1 MLCASVL
8 LFPGLGAAPLER
20 AEIYFLDGAR
30 GMVERGDWLVP
41 YYKGEPFFDKPPLTY
56 WLMAASFRAFGF
68 SAGAARLVPAF
79 ATLGVLLAT
88 LWLGCVLFD
97 RRTAV
102 TGAAVL
108 ATTGAFVGFGHVA
121 MSDMLLALFSTLAV
135 AVAARAVAGGA
146 HPAWPVAL
154 AAALGLGFLTKGPIA
169 LLLPGLGIGWLAV
182 RHRASLPRPRLVAAV
197 SALAVCA
204 ALAGGW
210 FVLVYRRLGWGPLEH
225 FFLREN
231 LQRFAAST
239 YDAQLPFWFYVPTYL
254 AEGAPWSL
262 FFPLAVWHAW
272 RREGDAGRF
281 LAGWFAL
288 MLVPLS
294 LSRGKID
301 YYLLPFYPAA
311 SLLVARLFTHA
322 PWEARER
329 TWARVV
335 LALGA
340 AALVALPIVVG
351 SMPAGWVPAAAVRAA
366 WTGALLAAAGA
377 CVLAAVRGEGRRT
390 LVVLAASSA
399 LVIATLGGLVVPAFH
414 RAQPQSAIVEDVARE
429 LRFRGDATVVA
440 CGDPAR
446 VQRDLLFQVRVVLQ
460 ERCDLWGL
468 ASSDRPFL
476 LLLGPNER
484 RSLVGTGGVREIDRY
499 PFLPA
504 TALSL
509 EGVVTREQPSELT
522 LAANF
527 GTDDPV
533 AETKRRR
540 DRKRALREDGGAE

>member
-1 MLCASVL
+1 VLCASVL

-30 GMVERGDWLVP
+30 GMVERADWLVP
-41 YYKGEPFFDKPPLTY
+41 YYRGEPFFDKPPLTY
-56 WLMAASFRAFGF
+56 WLMASSFRAFGF

-97 RRTAV
+97 RRTAA
-102 TGAAVL
+102 TGTLVL

-135 AVAARAVAGGA
+135 AIGARAVAGGA
-146 HPAWPVAL
+146 HAAWPVAL
-154 AAALGLGFLTKGPIA
+154 SAALGLGFLTKGPIA
-169 LLLPGLGIGWLAV
+169 LLLPGLGLLWLTV
-182 RHRASLPRPRLVAAV
+182 RHRAALPRPRVLAAV
-197 SALAVCA
+197 AGAAVFA
-204 ALAGGW
+204 ILAGGW
-210 FVLVYRRLGWGPLEH
+210 FVLVHRRLGWGPLEH

-262 FFPLAVWHAW
+262 FFPLAAWHAW
-272 RREGDAGRF
+272 RREGTSGRF
-281 LAGWFAL
+281 LIGWFAL

-311 SLLVARLFTHA
+311 SLVVARLFVHA

-329 TWARVV
+329 RWSRVV
-335 LALGA
+335 LVLA
-340 AALVALPIVVG
+340 AVALVGLPLVVG
-351 SMPAGWVPAAAVRAA
+351 TMPAGWVPGPVVRAV
-366 WTGALLAAAGA
+366 WTAALLAASAA
-377 CVLAAVRGEGRRT
+377 CVFAAMRADARRT
-390 LVVLAASSA
+390 LATLAASAA
-399 LVIATLGGLVVPAFH
+399 LVVATLGGLVVPAFH

-460 ERCDLWGL
+460 ERCDLWAL
-468 ASSDRPFL
+468 ASSRRPFL

-484 RSLVGTGGVREIDRY
+484 RSLLGAEGVREIGRY

-509 EGVVTREQPSELT
+509 EGVVTRERPSEMT

-533 AETKRRR
+533 AEGKRRR
-540 DRKRALREDGGAE
+540 DRKRALREDGAPE

>member
-1 MLCASVL
+1 MLCASAL

-20 AEIYFLDGAR
+20 AEIYFMDGAR
-30 GMVERGDWLVP
+30 GMVERSDWLVP
-41 YYKGEPFFDKPPLTY
+41 YYRHEPFFDKPPLTY
-56 WLMAASFRAFGF
+56 WLMAASFDAFGF

-88 LWLGCVLFD
+88 LWLGCLLFD

-102 TGAAVL
+102 TGTALL

-135 AVAARAVAGGA
+135 AIGARAVAGNA
-146 HPAWPVAL
+146 HGAWPLGL

-169 LLLPGLGIGWLAV
+169 LLLPGLALLWLAV
-182 RHRASLPRPRLVAAV
+182 SHRRSLPRPSVPAAAAAV
-197 SALAVCA
+197 ALFA

-239 YDAQLPFWFYVPTYL
+239 YDAQLPFWFYLPTYL

-262 FFPLAVWHAW
+262 FFPLAAWHAW
-272 RREGDAGRF
+272 RREGASGRF
-281 LAGWFAL
+281 LLGWLGL

-311 SLLVARLFTHA
+311 SLVVARLFTNVS
-322 PWEARER
+322 WETRER

-335 LALGA
+335 LVLGA
-340 AALVALPIVVG
+340 VALLGLPLVVG
-351 SMPAGWVPAAAVRAA
+351 SMPAGWVPGPALRALWTAALVGAAAACAWAAVRAD
-366 WTGALLAAAGA
+366 T
-377 CVLAAVRGEGRRT
+377 RRT
-390 LVVLAASSA
+390 LAVLAGSAA
-399 LVIATLGGLVVPAFH
+399 LVVATLGGLVVPAFH
-414 RAQPQSAIVEDVARE
+414 RAQPQAAIVEDVARE
-429 LRFRGDATVVA
+429 LRFRADATVAA

-460 ERCDLWGL
+460 ERCDLWAL

-484 RSLVGTGGVREIDRY
+484 RSLLGSEGVREIDRY

-509 EGVVTREQPSELT
+509 EGVVTREQPSEMT

-527 GTDDPV
+527 GTEDPV

-540 DRKRALREDGGAE
+540 DRKRALRDDGAAE

>member
-1 MLCASVL
+1 
-8 LFPGLGAAPLER
+8 
-20 AEIYFLDGAR
+20 
-30 GMVERGDWLVP
+30 
-41 YYKGEPFFDKPPLTY
+41 
-56 WLMAASFRAFGF
+56 MAASFRAFGF

-108 ATTGAFVGFGHVA
+108 AATGAFVGFGHVA

-135 AVAARAVAGGA
+135 AIAARVVAGGA
-146 HPAWPVAL
+146 HPAWPIAL

-182 RHRASLPRPRLVAAV
+182 RDRASLPRPRPLAAAAAV
-197 SALAVCA
+197 VVFA
-204 ALAGGW
+204 ALATGW
-210 FVLVYRRLGWGPLEH
+210 FALVYRRLGWGPLEH

-262 FFPLAVWHAW
+262 FFPLAAWHAW
-272 RREGDAGRF
+272 RREGGAGRF
-281 LAGWFAL
+281 LVGWFAL

-311 SLLVARLFTHA
+311 SLLVARLFVQA

-329 TWARVV
+329 AWSRVV
-335 LALGA
+335 LVLGA
-340 AALVALPIVVG
+340 LALAGLPFVVG
-351 SMPAGWVPAAAVRAA
+351 TMPAGWVP
-366 WTGALLAAAGA
+366 G
-377 CVLAAVRGEGRRT
+377 AAVRGAWTAALLVAAAACAFVALRADRRQT
-390 LVVLAASSA
+390 PLVLGASAA
-399 LVIATLGGLVVPAFH
+399 LVIATLGGLFVPAFH

-429 LRFRGDATVVA
+429 LRFRGDAGGAAGALRPVGAGVVRPSVPHA
-440 CGDPAR
+440 AGTRRAPLARRNRGRARDRPLPVPAGDGPLARGRDDARAAVGDDAGGELRHRRPGGRDEAPAR
-446 VQRDLLFQVRVVLQ
+446 PEAGAAR
-460 ERCDLWGL
+460 G
-468 ASSDRPFL
+468 RPS
-476 LLLGPNER
+476 R
-484 RSLVGTGGVREIDRY
+484 I
-499 PFLPA
+499 A
-504 TALSL
+504 ALS
-509 EGVVTREQPSELT
+509 S
-522 LAANF
+522 
-527 GTDDPV
+527 
-533 AETKRRR
+533 KR
-540 DRKRALREDGGAE
+540 

>member
-1 MLCASVL
+1 MLSASVL

-30 GMVERGDWLVP
+30 GMVERADWLVP
-41 YYKGEPFFDKPPLTY
+41 YYRGEPFFDKPPLTY
-56 WLMAASFRAFGF
+56 WLMAACFRAFGF
-68 SAGAARLVPAF
+68 RAGAARLVPAF
-79 ATLGVLLAT
+79 ATLGVLATT
-88 LWLGCVLFD
+88 LWLGAVLFD
-97 RRTAV
+97 RRTALL
-102 TGAAVL
+102 GGIVL

-135 AVAARAVAGGA
+135 AVAARAVAGGPPA
-146 HPAWPVAL
+146 AWPIAL

-169 LLLPGLGIGWLAV
+169 LLLPGLGIAWLAV
-182 RHRASLPRPRLVAAV
+182 RHRASLPRPQALAAVAAG
-197 SALAVCA
+197 ALFAL
-204 ALAGGW
+204 LAGGW

-262 FFPLAVWHAW
+262 FFPLAAWHAW
-272 RREGDAGRF
+272 RREGASGRF
-281 LAGWFAL
+281 LLGWLGL

-311 SLLVARLFTHA
+311 SLVVARLFA
-322 PWEARER
+322 QAAWGARER
-329 TWARVV
+329 TWSRVV
-335 LALGA
+335 LVL
-340 AALVALPIVVG
+340 AALALAGLPLVVG
-351 SMPAGWVPAAAVRAA
+351 TMPTAWVPGGAVRVA
-366 WTGALLAAAGA
+366 WTGALLAAAAA
-377 CVLAAVRGEGRRT
+377 CVFAALRADARRT
-390 LVVLAASSA
+390 LAALGAAAA
-399 LVIATLGGLVVPAFH
+399 LVVATLGGLVVPAFH
-414 RAQPQSAIVEDVARE
+414 RAQPQAAIVEDVARE

-460 ERCDLWGL
+460 ERCDLWAL
-468 ASSDRPFL
+468 ASSRRPFL

-484 RSLVGTGGVREIDRY
+484 RSLVGAEGVREIDRY

-509 EGVVTREQPSELT
+509 EGVLTREAPSEMT

-527 GTDDPV
+527 ATDDPV
-533 AETKRRR
+533 AEAKRRR
-540 DRKRALREDGGAE
+540 DRKRALREDGAAE

>member
-1 MLCASVL
+1 VLCAAVL

-30 GMVERGDWLVP
+30 GMVERADWLVP
-41 YYKGEPFFDKPPLTY
+41 YYRGEPFFDKPPLTY

-88 LWLGCVLFD
+88 LWLGTVLFD

-102 TGAAVL
+102 VGTIVL

-135 AVAARAVAGGA
+135 AIAARAVAGGA
-146 HPAWPVAL
+146 NPAWPVAF
-154 AAALGLGFLTKGPIA
+154 AVALGLGFLTKGPIA
-169 LLLPGLGIGWLAV
+169 LLLPGLGIAWLAV
-182 RHRASLPRPRLVAAV
+182 RHRASLPRPHLLAAAAAPLVFAV
-197 SALAVCA
+197 
-204 ALAGGW
+204 LAGSW

-262 FFPLAVWHAW
+262 LFPLAAWHAW
-272 RREGDAGRF
+272 RREGTPGRF
-281 LAGWFAL
+281 LLGWLAL

-311 SLLVARLFTHA
+311 SLVIGRMFVQA
-322 PWEARER
+322 PWSARER
-329 TWARVV
+329 TWSRVV
-335 LALGA
+335 LVLAALT
-340 AALVALPIVVG
+340 LVALPLVVG
-351 SMPAGWVPAAAVRAA
+351 SMPAGWVPGSSARAA
-366 WTGALLAAAGA
+366 WTAALAAAAAG
-377 CVLAAVRGEGRRT
+377 CVFASVRADGRRT
-390 LVVLAASSA
+390 LTALAASSG

-414 RAQPQSAIVEDVARE
+414 RAQPQAAIVEDVGRE
-429 LRFRGDATVVA
+429 LRFRTDATVVA

-460 ERCDLWGL
+460 ERCDLWAL
-468 ASSDRPFL
+468 ASSRRPFL

-484 RSLVGTGGVREIDRY
+484 RSLLGAEGVREIDRY

-509 EGVVTREQPSELT
+509 EGVVTREQPSEMT

-533 AETKRRR
+533 AEAKRKR
-540 DRKRALREDGGAE
+540 DRKRALREDGASE

>member
-1 MLCASVL
+1 VLCASVL

-41 YYKGEPFFDKPPLTY
+41 YYRGEPFFDKPPLTY

-88 LWLGCVLFD
+88 LWLGSVLFD

-102 TGAAVL
+102 TGAVVL

-121 MSDMLLALFSTLAV
+121 MSDMLLALWSTVAV
-135 AVAARAVAGGA
+135 AVAARAVAGNA
-146 HPAWPVAL
+146 HPVWPIAL

-169 LLLPGLGIGWLAV
+169 LLLPGLGLLWLAV
-182 RHRASLPRPRLVAAV
+182 RHRAALPRPRVL
-197 SALAVCA
+197 A
-204 ALAGGW
+204 ALAAVAVFALLSGGW

-262 FFPLAVWHAW
+262 FFPLAAW
-272 RREGDAGRF
+272 YAWKHERASGRF
-281 LAGWFAL
+281 LVGWFAL

-311 SLLVARLFTHA
+311 SLLVGRLFAQA

-329 TWARVV
+329 TWSRVV
-335 LALGA
+335 LILA
-340 AALVALPIVVG
+340 AVALVALPIVVG
-351 SMPAGWVPAAAVRAA
+351 TMPAGWVPGPVVRAV
-366 WTGALLAAAGA
+366 WTVALAGAAGA
-377 CVLAAVRGEGRRT
+377 CVHAAIRADGRRT
-390 LVVLAASSA
+390 LVTLAASAA

-414 RAQPQSAIVEDVARE
+414 RAQPQAAIVEDVARE
-429 LRFRGDATVVA
+429 LRFRDDATVVA

-446 VQRDLLFQVRVVLQ
+446 VQRDLLFEVRVVLQ
-460 ERCDLWGL
+460 ERCDLWAL
-468 ASSDRPFL
+468 ASSRRPFL
-476 LLLGPNER
+476 LLLGPSER
-484 RSLVGTGGVREIDRY
+484 RSLLGEEGVREIDRY

-509 EGVVTREQPSELT
+509 EGVVTREQPSEMT

-533 AETKRRR
+533 AETKRKRE
-540 DRKRALREDGGAE
+540 RKRALAGDDAPE

>member
-1 MLCASVL
+1 MLSASVL

-30 GMVERGDWLVP
+30 GMVERADWLVP
-41 YYKGEPFFDKPPLTY
+41 YYRNEPFFDKPPLTY
-56 WLMAASFRAFGF
+56 WLMAASFSRLGF

-88 LWLGCVLFD
+88 LWLGSVLFD

-102 TGAAVL
+102 AGAAVL
-108 ATTGAFVGFGHVA
+108 AATGAFVGFGHVA
-121 MSDMLLALFSTLAV
+121 MSDMLLAFFSTVAI

-146 HPAWPVAL
+146 HAAWPVAL

-169 LLLPGLGIGWLAV
+169 LLLPGLGMLWLAPAN
-182 RHRASLPRPRLVAAV
+182 RASLPRPRVLPAAAAV
-197 SALAVCA
+197 LLFA

-262 FFPLAVWHAW
+262 LFPLAAWHAW
-272 RREGDAGRF
+272 RREGASGRF
-281 LAGWFAL
+281 LVGWMGL

-311 SLLVARLFTHA
+311 SLLVGRLLTHA
-322 PWEARER
+322 PWGSRER
-329 TWARVV
+329 IWSRVV
-335 LALGA
+335 LLLA
-340 AALVALPIVVG
+340 AVALVGLPLVVG
-351 SMPAGWVPAAAVRAA
+351 TMPAGWVPGTAVRLAWTAALVAAAA
-366 WTGALLAAAGA
+366 A
-377 CVLAAVRGEGRRT
+377 CVHAAIRADARRT
-390 LVVLAASSA
+390 LLTLAASSA

-414 RAQPQSAIVEDVARE
+414 RAQPQRAIVEDVARE
-429 LRFRGDATVVA
+429 LRFRRDATVVA

-446 VQRDLLFQVRVVLQ
+446 VQRDLLFQVRIVLQ

-468 ASSDRPFL
+468 ASSERPFL
-476 LLLGPNER
+476 LLLGPSER
-484 RSLVGTGGVREIDRY
+484 RSLLGSEGVREIARY

-509 EGVVTREQPSELT
+509 EGVVTREQPSEMT

-527 GTDDPV
+527 ATDDPV
-533 AETKRRR
+533 AESKRKR
-540 DRKRALREDGGAE
+540 DRKRALREDGAAE